1 MFLQGHYYGLMTD
14 EVEIE
19 NGMRKEFAKT
29 ILSINRSES
38 CFVQN
43 FVGFSSQWLLLQNI
57 LTIFAS
63 RKILFL
69 SYSFVFMTISPL
81 HDPMGQAVLDYLKN
95 GKAAAITVRST
106 IFDDDEM
113 PVEHLFRTVAEMPLL
128 ERAALSYARGRVLDV
143 GAGAGCHALAL
154 QQQVPDVVS
163 IDVSPGC
170 VEAMRL
176 RGVQQVYLADFFT
189 DDFGQDFDTVFMLM
203 NGLGICGGVNE
214 LPVFFARLD
223 TLLAPGG
230 SVITDACD
238 LSYIYEDEDGFL
250 DLTGVEEYYG
260 EVDYRMSYEAVE
272 GEPFNWLYI
281 DSETLM
287 LEARKY
293 NYEVEILRQDT
304 SSTAYLARI
313 TKK

>member
-1 MFLQGHYYGLMTD
+1 
-14 EVEIE
+14 
-19 NGMRKEFAKT
+19 
-29 ILSINRSES
+29 
-38 CFVQN
+38 
-43 FVGFSSQWLLLQNI
+43 
-57 LTIFAS
+57 
-63 RKILFL
+63 
-69 SYSFVFMTISPL
+69 MTISPL
-81 HDPMGQAVLDYLKN
+81 HDPMGQAVIDYLKN

-154 QQQVPDVVS
+154 QQQVTDVVS

-176 RGVQQVYLADFFT
+176 RGVQQVHLADFFT
-189 DDFGQDFDTVFMLM
+189 DDFGEEFDTVFMLM
-203 NGLGICGGVNE
+203 NGLGICGGLNE
-214 LPVFFARLD
+214 LPAFFARLD
-223 TLLAPGG
+223 ALLAPGG

-238 LSYIYEDEDGFL
+238 LSYIYEEEDGFL
-250 DLTGVEEYYG
+250 DLTGVEGYYG
-260 EVDYRMSYEAVE
+260 EVDYRMSYGAVE

-281 DSETLM
+281 DSETLTV
-287 LEARKY
+287 EARKY

-313 TKK
+313 SKKG

>member
-1 MFLQGHYYGLMTD
+1 M
-14 EVEIE
+14 
-19 NGMRKEFAKT
+19 
-29 ILSINRSES
+29 
-38 CFVQN
+38 
-43 FVGFSSQWLLLQNI
+43 
-57 LTIFAS
+57 TIFARTPNKFS
-63 RKILFL
+63 SILFF
-69 SYSFVFMTISPL
+69 SFMTISPL

-154 QQQVPDVVS
+154 QQQLPDVVS

-189 DDFGQDFDTVFMLM
+189 DDFGQDFATVFMLM
-203 NGLGICGGVNE
+203 NGLGICGGLNE
-214 LPVFFARLD
+214 LPAFFARLD
-223 TLLAPGG
+223 ALLAPGG

-250 DLTGVEEYYG
+250 DLTGVEGYYG

-281 DSETLM
+281 DSETLT

-304 SSTAYLARI
+304 TSTAYLARI